1 MVKVNKDECRM
12 MKDELGYVR
21 VAREM
26 DVRLYGEYRTRRLV
40 LEKWDGQ
47 GKG

>member
-1 MVKVNKDECRM
+1 

-21 VAREM
+21 VVKEM

-40 LEKWDGQ
+40 LEAWDRLEGW
-47 GKG
+47 